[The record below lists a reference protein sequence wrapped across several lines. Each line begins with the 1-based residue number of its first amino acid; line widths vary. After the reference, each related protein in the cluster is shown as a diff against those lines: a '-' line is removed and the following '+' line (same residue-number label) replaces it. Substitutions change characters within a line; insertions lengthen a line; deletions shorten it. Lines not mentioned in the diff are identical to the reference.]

1 MPIRTGTT
9 DAEGRPREA
18 ARTASGGEVLS
29 VALLLAVV
37 FAINIA
43 TASLY
48 PVVWQD
54 EVMFTD
60 PAADLASGAG
70 FHTTAWSLHV
80 RTSFFAGYPPLYSAV
95 LGLWIKLTGLSPTG
109 VRSLNHVLIT
119 LVALLAW
126 IGVLRTKLVASGRHR
141 VLLVALVALGYG
153 MGRRYRTGRPDQLM
167 ALLVAGLFVLFTVR
181 APRWR
186 YAGLAIVSSF
196 LPLVGM
202 QSLPYASMMLVLL
215 LVFLGRQYVKELL
228 SIALGLGA
236 GAVAL
241 VGLYVLNGAYDTFV
255 ATLRSEVAGSLM
267 NALLGQGKFH
277 HQNTVPKDLSL
288 LVLAMAGIALLW
300 KELRTE
306 HRALRAPLIF
316 AMTAL
321 VVIPIGMIAVGKFP
335 TYYAWMV
342 YLPLAVGVTSSLS
355 SSLPGGAAARAAAAL
370 VVAACFAGLPFQL
383 AYSAY
388 DREDRDHGQV
398 VLAVSPLVRPDDW
411 VYCDYGAY
419 YAARNR
425 TQFVFTPN
433 SQLSSDEHQKVTVI
447 IVDPANAHSVQ
458 AALGGRWQKLGP
470 EILPTRR
477 MLIEDLAGIAVN
489 FGIFDKKYRLQTY
502 RRDGT
507 GKGRQGGARPTSSA
521 S

>member
-1 MPIRTGTT
+1 M
-9 DAEGRPREA
+9 
-18 ARTASGGEVLS
+18 GG
-29 VALLLAVV
+29 
-37 FAINIA
+37 
-43 TASLY
+43 
-48 PVVWQD
+48 
-54 EVMFTD
+54 VMFREVGETWPRGAVFHRPGGWFHD
-60 PAADLASGAG
+60 GTAFSAD
-70 FHTTAWSLHV
+70 
-80 RTSFFAGYPPLYSAV
+80 YPPLYPAV

-126 IGVLRTKLVASGRHR
+126 IGVLRTKVVGEGRHR
-141 VLLVALVALGYG
+141 VLLGALVALGYG
-153 MGRRYRTGRPDQLM
+153 MGRSYRTGRPDTLM

-370 VVAACFAGLPFQL
+370 VGAACFSGLPLQL
-383 AYSAY
+383 ASSAY
-388 DREDRDHGQV
+388 HREDTDHCLV
-398 VLAVSPLVRPDDW
+398 VLAASRPLRPDHW
-411 VYCDYGAY
+411 VYC
-419 YAARNR
+419 
-425 TQFVFTPN
+425 
-433 SQLSSDEHQKVTVI
+433 
-447 IVDPANAHSVQ
+447 HSVGDYP
-458 AALGGRWQKLGP
+458 A
-470 EILPTRR
+470 
-477 MLIEDLAGIAVN
+477 
-489 FGIFDKKYRLQTY
+489 
-502 RRDGT
+502 
-507 GKGRQGGARPTSSA
+507 
-521 S
+521 